1 MPDAAVMIIFGAL
14 SGFEVIRFFAVLR
27 DVQAFD
33 LLRLTHA
40 HAGNHI
46 RYFQEHNGADERKAP
61 GNQYAYKLV
70 AELSPV
76 TVHSAYGFTRAENRI
91 DHLLREDAGEERAD
105 GAARAV
111 NAESIE
117 SIIIAEDRF
126 YFCHHVV
133 ADQACDKA
141 DCESGHWSH
150 ESCRWCDCHEPCN
163 RSGDCAE
170 SARAAVLD
178 PLRDAPAHCRCSG
191 GHVRGHKCARR
202 QGACCQRA
210 TCVKAEP
217 ADPQETRANKA

>member
-126 YFCHHVV
+126 YFRHHVV
-133 ADQACDKA
+133 ADQTRDKA
-141 DCESGHWSH
+141 NRQGRHRSYESRGWSDCDQTGN
-150 ESCRWCDCHEPCN
+150 C
-163 RSGDCAE
+163 SGDCA
-170 SARAAVLD
+170 
-178 PLRDAPAHCRCSG
+178 
-191 GHVRGHKCARR
+191 
-202 QGACCQRA
+202 
-210 TCVKAEP
+210 
-217 ADPQETRANKA
+217 